1 MNMKATAL
9 TATTIAIASLL
20 PSMGESD
27 IQTAA
32 AKQPSTVKTGYVKID
47 NVALHQN
54 SHTDSAIIDTIR
66 FNSPVTILETVQ
78 DWYKVSVNNKTGYMK
93 KDAILFKK
101 NVQPKSQYIVNA
113 NALNVRSEPN
123 TESSILDILPNGQFI
138 TIQGEQGDW
147 YKILHNGQ
155 IGYVQKT
162 FVSNGSTPL
171 VKGVTVQGSPS
182 YTVATPKLNVR
193 SNAST
198 SGTLLGSLQNGTQV
212 QVVETVGTWY
222 KIRFGTGYGYVAKH
236 YVVQNQNQNQAQAK
250 TAQPASIPAVF
261 KFPTQGKISST
272 FDMRWE
278 QMHYGIDIAAQGN
291 VSIQAAAAGK
301 VVKSYYSASYGN
313 VVFIAHQINGK
324 LYTTV
329 YAHMKDRTV
338 QAGDQVQTGQLVGHM
353 GNTGHSYGQHLHFEL
368 HNGEWNFEKTNAV
381 NPLPYLVR

>member
-9 TATTIAIASLL
+9 TATTVAIASLL
-20 PSMGESD
+20 PSMGETNV
-27 IQTAA
+27 QTANA
-32 AKQPSTVKTGYVKID
+32 EQLSNVKTGYVKVD
-47 NVALHQN
+47 QVALHTKDNAN
-54 SHTDSAIIDTIR
+54 SSSIDTIR
-66 FNSPVTILETVQ
+66 FNTKVNILETTNG
-78 DWYKVSVNNKTGYMK
+78 WYKVSVNNKVGYVQ
-93 KDAILFKK
+93 KDSILLK
-101 NVQPKSQYIVNA
+101 NKLQSNNQYIVNA

-123 TESSILDILPNGQFI
+123 LESSILDVLPNGKFV
-138 TIQGEQGDW
+138 TIQEEQGEW
-147 YKILHNGQ
+147 YKILHNGKT
-155 IGYVQKT
+155 GYVQKA
-162 FVSNGSTPL
+162 FVSNGSQPL
-171 VKGVTVQGSPS
+171 VKGITVQNNTK

-198 SGTLLGSLQNGTQV
+198 SSALLGSLQNGTQL
-212 QVVETVGTWY
+212 
-222 KIRFGTGYGYVAKH
+222 
-236 YVVQNQNQNQAQAK
+236 QAQ
-250 TAQPASIPAVF
+250 TAQPTSIPAVF

-338 QAGDQVQTGQLVGHM
+338 QAGDQVQAGQLVGHM

>member
-54 SHTDSAIIDTIR
+54 NHADSAIIDNIR
-66 FNSPVTILETVQ
+66 FNSPVTILETTQ

-101 NVQPKSQYIVNA
+101 NVQPKNQYIVNA

-198 SGTLLGSLQNGTQV
+198 SSTLLGSLQNGTQV

-236 YVVQNQNQNQAQAK
+236 YVVQNQSQAQAK

>member
-9 TATTIAIASLL
+9 TATTVAIASLL
-20 PSMGESD
+20 PSMGETNVQKANAEQLSN
-27 IQTAA
+27 
-32 AKQPSTVKTGYVKID
+32 VKTGYVKVD
-47 NVALHQN
+47 QVALHKEDNTN
-54 SHTDSAIIDTIR
+54 STSLDTIR
-66 FNSPVTILETVQ
+66 FNTKVNILKTTK
-78 DWYKVSVNNKTGYMK
+78 DWYKVSVNNKLGYVQ
-93 KDAILFKK
+93 KDAILQK
-101 NVQPKSQYIVNA
+101 NKLQSTNQYIVNA

-123 TESSILDILPNGQFI
+123 LESSILDVLPNGKFV
-138 TIQGEQGDW
+138 TIQGEQGEW
-147 YKILHNGQ
+147 YKISHNGQ
-155 IGYVQKT
+155 TGYVQKA
-162 FVSNGSTPL
+162 FVSNGSQPL
-171 VKGVTVQGSPS
+171 VKGITVQNDTK

-193 SNAST
+193 NNAST
-198 SGTLLGSLQNGTQV
+198 NGTLLGSLQNGTQI

-236 YVVQNQNQNQAQAK
+236 YVVQNQQQSQAQ
-250 TAQPASIPAVF
+250 TAQSSAIPAVF

-272 FDMRWE
+272 FDIRWE

-301 VVKSYYSASYGN
+301 VIKSYYSASYGN

-338 QAGDQVQTGQLVGHM
+338 QAGDQIQTGQLLGHM

>member
-54 SHTDSAIIDTIR
+54 NHADSAIIDNIR
-66 FNSPVTILETVQ
+66 FNSPVTILETTQ

-101 NVQPKSQYIVNA
+101 NVQPKNQYIVNA

-155 IGYVQKT
+155 IGYVQKI

-198 SGTLLGSLQNGTQV
+198 SSTLLGSLQNGTQV

-236 YVVQNQNQNQAQAK
+236 YVVQNQSQAQAK

>member
-1 MNMKATAL
+1 MKATAL
-9 TATTIAIASLL
+9 TATTVAIASLL
-20 PSMGESD
+20 PSMGETNVQKANAEQLSN
-27 IQTAA
+27 
-32 AKQPSTVKTGYVKID
+32 VKTGYVKVD
-47 NVALHQN
+47 QVALHKEDNTN
-54 SHTDSAIIDTIR
+54 STSLDTIR
-66 FNSPVTILETVQ
+66 FNTKVNILKTTK
-78 DWYKVSVNNKTGYMK
+78 DWYKVSVNNKVGYVQ
-93 KDAILFKK
+93 KDAILQK
-101 NVQPKSQYIVNA
+101 NKLQSTNQYIVNA

-123 TESSILDILPNGQFI
+123 LESSILDVLPNGKFV
-138 TIQGEQGDW
+138 TIQGEQGEW
-147 YKILHNGQ
+147 YKISHNGQ
-155 IGYVQKT
+155 TGYVQKA
-162 FVSNGSTPL
+162 FVSNGSQPL
-171 VKGVTVQGSPS
+171 VKGITVQNDTK

-193 SNAST
+193 NNAST
-198 SGTLLGSLQNGTQV
+198 NGTLLGSLQNGTQI

-236 YVVQNQNQNQAQAK
+236 YVVQNQQQSQAQ
-250 TAQPASIPAVF
+250 TAQSSAIPAVF

-272 FDMRWE
+272 FDIRWE

-301 VVKSYYSASYGN
+301 VIKSYYSASYGN

-338 QAGDQVQTGQLVGHM
+338 QAGDQIQTGQLLGHM

>member
-9 TATTIAIASLL
+9 TATTVAIASLL
-20 PSMGESD
+20 PSMGETNV
-27 IQTAA
+27 QTANA
-32 AKQPSTVKTGYVKID
+32 EQLSNVKTGYVKVD
-47 NVALHQN
+47 QVALHTKDNVN
-54 SHTDSAIIDTIR
+54 SSSIDTIR
-66 FNSPVTILETVQ
+66 FNTKVNILETTNG
-78 DWYKVSVNNKTGYMK
+78 WYKVSVNNKVGYVQ
-93 KDAILFKK
+93 KDSILLK
-101 NVQPKSQYIVNA
+101 NKLQSNNQYIVNA

-123 TESSILDILPNGQFI
+123 LESSILDVLPNGKFV
-138 TIQGEQGDW
+138 TIQEEQGEW
-147 YKILHNGQ
+147 YKILHNGKA
-155 IGYVQKT
+155 GYVQKA
-162 FVSNGSTPL
+162 FVSNGSQPL
-171 VKGVTVQGSPS
+171 VKGITVQNNTK

-198 SGTLLGSLQNGTQV
+198 SSALLGSLQNGTQL

-236 YVVQNQNQNQAQAK
+236 YVVQNQTQSQTQA
-250 TAQPASIPAVF
+250 AQPTSIPAVF
-261 KFPTQGKISST
+261 KFPTQGRISST

-329 YAHMKDRTV
+329 YAHMKDR
-338 QAGDQVQTGQLVGHM
+338 
-353 GNTGHSYGQHLHFEL
+353 
-368 HNGEWNFEKTNAV
+368 
-381 NPLPYLVR
+381 R

>member
-9 TATTIAIASLL
+9 TATTVAIASLL
-20 PSMGESD
+20 PSMGETNVQKANAEQLSN
-27 IQTAA
+27 
-32 AKQPSTVKTGYVKID
+32 VKTGYVKVD
-47 NVALHQN
+47 QVALHKEDNTN
-54 SHTDSAIIDTIR
+54 STSLDTIR
-66 FNSPVTILETVQ
+66 FNTKVNILKTTK
-78 DWYKVSVNNKTGYMK
+78 DWYKVSVNNKVGYVQ
-93 KDAILFKK
+93 KDAILQK
-101 NVQPKSQYIVNA
+101 NKLQSTNQCIVNA

-123 TESSILDILPNGQFI
+123 LESSILDVLPNGKFV
-138 TIQGEQGDW
+138 TIQGEQGEW
-147 YKILHNGQ
+147 YKISHNGQ
-155 IGYVQKT
+155 TGYVQKA
-162 FVSNGSTPL
+162 FVSNGSQPL
-171 VKGVTVQGSPS
+171 VKGITVQNDTK

-193 SNAST
+193 NNAST
-198 SGTLLGSLQNGTQV
+198 NGTLLGSLQNGTQI

-236 YVVQNQNQNQAQAK
+236 YVVQNQQQSQAQ
-250 TAQPASIPAVF
+250 TAQSSAIPAVF

-272 FDMRWE
+272 FDIRWE

-301 VVKSYYSASYGN
+301 VIKSYYSASYGN

-338 QAGDQVQTGQLVGHM
+338 QAGDQIQTGQLLGHM

>member
-9 TATTIAIASLL
+9 TATTVAIASLL
-20 PSMGESD
+20 PSMGETNVQKANAEQLSN
-27 IQTAA
+27 
-32 AKQPSTVKTGYVKID
+32 VKTGYVKVD
-47 NVALHQN
+47 QVTLHKEANTN
-54 SHTDSAIIDTIR
+54 STSLDTIR
-66 FNSPVTILETVQ
+66 FNTKVNILETTN
-78 DWYKVSVNNKTGYMK
+78 DWYKVSVNNKVGYVQ
-93 KDAILFKK
+93 KDAILLK
-101 NVQPKSQYIVNA
+101 NKLQSNNQYIVNA

-123 TESSILDILPNGQFI
+123 LESSILDVLPNGKFV
-138 TIQGEQGDW
+138 TVEGEQGEW
-147 YKILHNGQ
+147 YKISHNGQ
-155 IGYVQKT
+155 TGYVQKT
-162 FVSNGSTPL
+162 FVSNSSQPL
-171 VKGVTVQGSPS
+171 VKGITVQNNTK

-198 SGTLLGSLQNGTQV
+198 SSALLGSLQNGTQV

-222 KIRFGTGYGYVAKH
+222 KIRFGTGYGYIAKH
-236 YVVQNQNQNQAQAK
+236 YIVQNQQQAQA
-250 TAQPASIPAVF
+250 AQSPAIPAVF

-313 VVFIAHQINGK
+313 VVFVAHQINGK

-338 QAGDQVQTGQLVGHM
+338 QAGEQVQTGQLLGHM

>member
-1 MNMKATAL
+1 MNIKATAL
-9 TATTIAIASLL
+9 TATTVAIASLL
-20 PSMGESD
+20 PSMGETNVQKANAEQLSN
-27 IQTAA
+27 I
-32 AKQPSTVKTGYVKID
+32 KTGYVKVD
-47 NVALHQN
+47 QVALHTEDN
-54 SHTDSAIIDTIR
+54 VKSTSIDTIR
-66 FNSPVTILETVQ
+66 FNTKVNILETTNE
-78 DWYKVSVNNKTGYMK
+78 WYKVSVHNKVGYVQ
-93 KDAILFKK
+93 KDAILLK
-101 NVQPKSQYIVNA
+101 NKLHSNDQYIVNA

-123 TESSILDILPNGQFI
+123 LESSILDVLPNGKFI
-138 TIQGEQGDW
+138 TVQEDQGEW
-147 YKILHNGQ
+147 YKISHNGQ
-155 IGYVQKT
+155 TGYVQKA
-162 FVSNGSTPL
+162 FISNGSQPL
-171 VKGVTVQGSPS
+171 VKGITVQNNTK
-182 YTVATPKLNVR
+182 YTVATPNLNVR

-198 SGTLLGSLQNGTQV
+198 SSALLGSLQNGTQV

-236 YVVQNQNQNQAQAK
+236 YVVQNQPQAK
-250 TAQPASIPAVF
+250 TDQPSSIPAAF
-261 KFPTQGKISST
+261 KFPAQGRISST
-272 FDMRWE
+272 FDIRWE
-278 QMHYGIDIAAQGN
+278 QMHYGIDIAAPGN

-338 QAGDQVQTGQLVGHM
+338 QAGDQVQTGQLIGHM